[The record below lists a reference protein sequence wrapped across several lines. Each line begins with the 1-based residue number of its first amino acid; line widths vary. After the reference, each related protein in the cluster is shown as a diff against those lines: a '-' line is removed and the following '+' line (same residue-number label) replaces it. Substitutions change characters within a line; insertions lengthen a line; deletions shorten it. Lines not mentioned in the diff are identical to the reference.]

1 MTDFSGVSIF
11 NVLKVSV
18 FNLLKAFLI
27 LVDKDVNELSDKSYI
42 LEDLELPAQRLRGMY
57 EIDKHI

>member
-11 NVLKVSV
+11 NLLKISV

-27 LVDKDVNELSDKSYI
+27 LVDKDVKELSDKSYTV
-42 LEDLELPAQRLRGMY
+42 EDLELPARRLRSMY
-57 EIDKHI
+57 DIDKHI